1 MVISEM
7 KVIFFQN
14 EVIKLFDFFPE
25 LKTES
30 RLVLSENDSRRKTFW
45 EIFSILP
52 EMENELVSVQKDGE
66 GTFKFSIENSNVILF
81 RDTMP
86 TKAELDQCM
95 KI

>member
-14 EVIKLFDFFPE
+14 EVIKLSDFFPE
-25 LKTES
+25 LKTETK
-30 RLVLSENDSRRKTFW
+30 LVLSENDSRRKTFW

-81 RDTMP
+81 RDAMP

>member
-14 EVIKLFDFFPE
+14 EVIKLSDFFPE
-25 LKTES
+25 LKTETK
-30 RLVLSENDSRRKTFW
+30 LVLSENDSRRKTFW
-45 EIFSILP
+45 EFFSILP

-81 RDTMP
+81 RDAMP